1 MKSQLWTV
9 ITLGGRKFAGIARS
23 ADQDEY
29 IAHQLRVA
37 RVIEPDPEADT
48 RPKERRA
55 DDLVTQILLAGRK
68 SYILAG
74 CLTEVGKMWS
84 RPEAEANAARFAG
97 ITDPSEKAAMHSFL
111 VEFAINFLSEEK

>member
-1 MKSQLWTV
+1 MKSQMWTV
-9 ITLGGRKFAGIARS
+9 ITLDGRKFAGIARG
-23 ADQDEY
+23 ANQNEY
-29 IAHQLRVA
+29 IEHQLRVA
-37 RVIEPDPEADT
+37 RVIEPTEGDT
-48 RPKERRA
+48 RTKERRA
-55 DDLVTQILLAGRK
+55 DDLVTQILITGRK